1 MRKTI
6 AITSVIA
13 IAITSVALVKKIISD
28 KFHDDVENN
37 NIDETYMNTPS
48 SSIEEDEGLSIRI
61 DEDDEIISFIKN
73 LMSDECS
80 SFKYATLEAA
90 LSQAENGEI
99 QNAIE
104 TIALIGE
111 KI

>member
-48 SSIEEDEGLSIRI
+48 SSIDEEDEGLSIRI

-104 TIALIGE
+104 TIALIG
-111 KI
+111 

>member
-13 IAITSVALVKKIISD
+13 ITLTSVALVKKIISD
-28 KFHDDVENN
+28 KFHDDVEI
-37 NIDETYMNTPS
+37 NIDETYMNTSS
-48 SSIEEDEGLSIRI
+48 SSIDEEDEGLSIRI

-90 LSQAENGEI
+90 LYQAENGEI

-111 KI
+111 EI